1 MNRSMRAILAIIFI
15 AAIAVS
21 AVSITQTIGRSLRAD
36 ITDQRLYT
44 LSDGTKAILAGL
56 KQPITVKLFYTK
68 TAAMKAPDQIR
79 FYNNYYAF
87 VHALLQE
94 YVAHSNGNLRLEV
107 IDPRPYSE
115 EEMAAIR
122 YGLKRYSIT
131 EEENFFFGLVVQTQF
146 GATKVIDFFTP
157 DRQQFVE
164 YDISYLIDTA
174 VTRQKQRI
182 GVLSS
187 LPVMGDSEYM
197 MQMMRMQGQQ
207 PRQKWGFVTHLEQ
220 KYEVVS
226 IPTDAQTIEN
236 VDILLV
242 IHPKDLSERLQFAID
257 QFVLGGGRA
266 VVMVD
271 PHCLIDQPDPMSR
284 MQGAMP
290 SSASGLPTL
299 LKAWGL
305 EMPPN
310 TFAGDRE
317 LAVVGSTA
325 QDRRPERILGI
336 LKLQGAKGC
345 FNRDHVA
352 SAALN
357 EVALMFPGVLKK
369 TPVEGLTY
377 APLLQTT
384 AKGNTWTV
392 SSSFE
397 LMRPDYAE
405 FMRRF
410 RDGTEPVVIGYAIT
424 GKFKSAFPDGIEVPA
439 EKKDTDSDDAEK
451 KDSAEEK
458 TPPPQRLTGLTEAAE
473 PASVVVL
480 ADVDLI
486 ADGVAYQRTFF
497 GLQAVGDN
505 SALLMNVLDDFAGS
519 ANLISVRSRGSFKR
533 PFTRVDAIEAKA
545 DAETAEEESRIMAQ
559 IKGFEQQLNEKLR
572 SLEGENKGELIN
584 QAILTEKKTI
594 ELQLLEAEKRLRDVK
609 MQKRQHIESLKVR
622 LRNFCTLPGPALT
635 LLIAVGLGVY
645 RSVRRRYY
653 ISHASDA

>member
-1 MNRSMRAILAIIFI
+1 MSRSMRAVLAIVFI

-21 AVSITQTIGRSLRAD
+21 AISITQNMGRSLRAD

-56 KQPITVKLFYTK
+56 TQPITVKLFYTK

-79 FYNNYYAF
+79 FYNNYYTF
-87 VHALLQE
+87 VQALLRE
-94 YVAHSNGNLRLEV
+94 YAAHSHGNLRLEV

-122 YGLKRYSIT
+122 YGLKRFSIT

-146 GATKVIDFFTP
+146 GATKIIEFFTP

-174 VTRQKQRI
+174 MTRQKQRI
-182 GVLSS
+182 GILSS

-207 PRQKWGFVTHLEQ
+207 PKQKWGFVAHLEQ
-220 KYEVVS
+220 KYEVS
-226 IPTDAQTIEN
+226 AIPTETDTIDD

-242 IHPKDLSERLQFAID
+242 VHPKDLPKRTQFAMD
-257 QFVLGGGRA
+257 QFILGGGRA
-266 VVMVD
+266 VVMLD
-271 PHCLIDQPDPMSR
+271 PHSVMDQPDPTSR

-290 SSASGLPTL
+290 SSASSLPTL
-299 LKAWGL
+299 LQAWGL
-305 EMPPN
+305 EMPDN

-317 LAVVGSTA
+317 LAVIGATA

-336 LKLQGAKGC
+336 LKLEGAKDC
-345 FNRDHVA
+345 FDRSHVA

-357 EVALMFPGVLKK
+357 EVALMFPGALKK
-369 TPVEGLTY
+369 SPVDGLTY

-392 SSSFE
+392 SSPFE

-424 GKFKSAFPDGIEVPA
+424 GTFKTAFPNGIDVAA
-439 EKKDTDSDDAEK
+439 EKSEDDPAAG
-451 KDSAEEK
+451 SAEPAAMEK
-458 TPPPQRLTGLTEAAE
+458 RTGLTEAAE
-473 PASVVVL
+473 PGAVVVL
-480 ADVDLI
+480 ADVDMI

-505 SALLMNVLDDFAGS
+505 SALLMNVLDDLAGS

-533 PFTRVDAIEAKA
+533 PFTRVDAIEAQA
-545 DAETAEEESRIMAQ
+545 DAETAEEEARIMAQ
-559 IKGFEQQLNEKLR
+559 IKGFEQQLNERLR

-584 QAILTEKKTI
+584 QAILAEKKTI

-609 MQKRQHIESLKVR
+609 MQKRQQIEGLKVR